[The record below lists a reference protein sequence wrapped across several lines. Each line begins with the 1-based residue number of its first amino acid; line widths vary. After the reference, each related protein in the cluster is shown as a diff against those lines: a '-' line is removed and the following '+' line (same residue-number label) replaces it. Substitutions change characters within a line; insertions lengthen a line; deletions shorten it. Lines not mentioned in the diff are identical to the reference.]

1 MVKGS
6 KKSTANQ

>member
-6 KKSTANQ
+6 